1 MKKILLF
8 AIALAAICL
17 MPSCKKDPVTNTITF
32 GDTRDMDVVEYN
44 STFFRYYTH
53 HGDLDPTI
61 EINYLR
67 CDTILDFNNDGYEDI
82 LFSSSQG
89 EFWPFHDVLN
99 DEYFSIRR
107 VSHSVILGNS
117 SCRFYCDQVAC
128 DIYRHSDTTILHNN
142 DTTIFVVEH
151 FNNYKPITAFDPFQ
165 HTYKTNIIHLCNAGD
180 QLSKDAF
187 FEEHPRPLYTYPF
200 EVYGE
205 EYHSNDTIYYQ
216 ATYNIDNPSFN
227 CPLDE
232 EKYVGFVIREEDG
245 TRRLGWL
252 KILLVSQP
260 DGTHRMRLL
269 ETAIQKQQIIES

>member
-1 MKKILLF
+1 MN
-8 AIALAAICL
+8 IAWI
-17 MPSCKKDPVTNTITF
+17 
-32 GDTRDMDVVEYN
+32 
-44 STFFRYYTH
+44 
-53 HGDLDPTI
+53 
-61 EINYLR
+61 
-67 CDTILDFNNDGYEDI
+67 
-82 LFSSSQG
+82 
-89 EFWPFHDVLN
+89 
-99 DEYFSIRR
+99 
-107 VSHSVILGNS
+107 
-117 SCRFYCDQVAC
+117 
-128 DIYRHSDTTILHNN
+128 

-151 FNNYKPITAFDPFQ
+151 FNNYKPITASDPFQ

-205 EYHSNDTIYYQ
+205 EYPSNDTIYYQ

-227 CPLDE
+227 CPLEE